1 MANTK
6 ISALTSATTP
16 LVGTEVLPI
25 VQSGATVKV
34 ANNDLRPKQ
43 IQSNATSGVMQVVGP
58 AAASTRVMTVPDAN
72 FTAARTDAGQTFTG
86 TQAFG
91 STTASGTTTAGT
103 TTSQK
108 TTTISYEQ
116 RFYRTAGDGVA
127 NTVIGE
133 ISAQVRNYGGADA
146 YSFANVS
153 WATDPTTW
161 YLGELRFATNGSD
174 GTGTTPTTRMTIT
187 SGGNVLIGSTTSDS
201 RLRVNGANSTDVLFR
216 AVTFGGTSAF
226 YACASNA
233 SLSSGESGTASV
245 WYVRKDGATSRS
257 INAAGTINASG
268 ADYAEYMTKAG
279 DFTIAKGDVVGINA
293 QGKLTNVF
301 ADAVSFVVKS
311 TDPSYVGGDTW
322 GNAEIIGLEAP
333 KEPYANRT
341 PEKDALETDEEFAV
355 RQAAQANYI
364 AEKAAYDAA
373 LEAARQKVDRIAF
386 AGQVPVNVLG
396 ATAGQYIV
404 PVNDNGTIKGSA
416 VSNPTFEQYQS
427 AVGKVIAIEADGRA
441 RIIVKVV

>member
-322 GNAEIIGLEAP
+322 GNAEIIALEAP
-333 KEPYANRT
+333 KEPYAIRT